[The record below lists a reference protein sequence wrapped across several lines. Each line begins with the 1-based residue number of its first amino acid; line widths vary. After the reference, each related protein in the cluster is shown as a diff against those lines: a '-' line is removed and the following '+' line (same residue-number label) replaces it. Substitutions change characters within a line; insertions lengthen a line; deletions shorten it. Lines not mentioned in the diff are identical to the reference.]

1 MTSCLR
7 ADDFISSVLVKITG
21 RGLTIPSVFAP
32 MMQSSLTPT
41 KTSSS
46 AADDAV
52 ELFMQTSPLE
62 PFARDAVQRQAD
74 DRAANVMDAASYLS
88 SIHAFYYY

>member
-7 ADDFISSVLVKITG
+7 ADDFISSVLMKITG
-21 RGLTIPSVFAP
+21 RRSTIPSVFAL
-32 MMQSSLTPT
+32 MMQSSLTTT

-46 AADDAV
+46 AANDAV
-52 ELFMQTSPLE
+52 ELFMPMCPLE

-74 DRAANVMDAASYLS
+74 DRAANVMDDAFYLS
-88 SIHAFYYY
+88 SIYAFCYY

>member
-21 RGLTIPSVFAP
+21 RGSTIPSVFAP
-32 MMQSSLTPT
+32 MMQSSLTLT

-46 AADDAV
+46 AADDAD
-52 ELFMQTSPLE
+52 ELCVQTSRLE
-62 PFARDAVQRQAD
+62 SFARDAVQRQAD
-74 DRAANVMDAASYLS
+74 DRAANVMNAASYLI
-88 SIHAFYYY
+88 SIHALYYY